1 MIRQRCFAAISLLL
15 ATACAS
21 SAPKAASVP
30 TSATPATQG
39 GASRDAAPRDAAA
52 RDATPRDATPRDA
65 ASRNTAAPTRG
76 SMNVIIMA
84 EIANSGATDALQAVK
99 LLRPAMLRGRNGSL
113 GENPNGLDIVVYV
126 DGMRAGGQNALASV
140 SAITIREIRLLN
152 AADATTRFG
161 TGHSLGAILVS
172 TKQ

>member
-1 MIRQRCFAAISLLL
+1 MIRHECFAIIPLLL

-21 SAPKAASVP
+21 SAPKTASGP
-30 TSATPATQG
+30 ASATPATQSS
-39 GASRDAAPRDAAA
+39 AARDTTPRAATPRAAAA
-52 RDATPRDATPRDA
+52 R
-65 ASRNTAAPTRG
+65 NNGAPTRG

-140 SAITIREIRLLN
+140 SASTIREIRLLN

>member
-1 MIRQRCFAAISLLL
+1 MIRHECFAIIAVLL

-21 SAPKAASVP
+21 GAPKSAAVP
-30 TSATPATQG
+30 ASATPATQSG
-39 GASRDAAPRDAAA
+39 APRDTTPRAAAA
-52 RDATPRDATPRDA
+52 RN
-65 ASRNTAAPTRG
+65 SAAPTRG

-113 GENPNGLDIVVYV
+113 GENPNGPDIVVYV

-161 TGHSLGAILVS
+161 TGHPLGAILVS

>member
-1 MIRQRCFAAISLLL
+1 MIRQRCFAAILLLL

-30 TSATPATQG
+30 ASATPATQG
-39 GASRDAAPRDAAA
+39 GASRDATARDAAA
-52 RDATPRDATPRDA
+52 RDA

-84 EIANSGATDALQAVK
+84 EIANSGATDALKAVK

-113 GENPNGLDIVVYV
+113 GENPNGADIVVYI
-126 DGMRAGGQNALASV
+126 DGMRAGGQSALASV

-161 TGHSLGAILVS
+161 TGHPLGAILVQ

>member
-1 MIRQRCFAAISLLL
+1 
-15 ATACAS
+15 
-21 SAPKAASVP
+21 
-30 TSATPATQG
+30 
-39 GASRDAAPRDAAA
+39 
-52 RDATPRDATPRDA
+52 
-65 ASRNTAAPTRG
+65 
-76 SMNVIIMA
+76 MNVIIMA

-113 GENPNGLDIVVYV
+113 GENPNGADIVVYI
-126 DGMRAGGQNALASV
+126 DGMRAGGQSALASV

-161 TGHSLGAILVS
+161 TGHPLGAILVA